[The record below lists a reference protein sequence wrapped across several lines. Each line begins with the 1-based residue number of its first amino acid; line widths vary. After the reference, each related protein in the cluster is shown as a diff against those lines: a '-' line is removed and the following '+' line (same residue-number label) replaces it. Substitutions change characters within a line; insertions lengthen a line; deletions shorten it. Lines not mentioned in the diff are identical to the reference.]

1 MKKISLLGLL
11 VLTLMSC
18 NQSVKVRK
26 PIKCV
31 VDSVE
36 YHGVGQD
43 HVMQL
48 DPYWKLYVKEYNV
61 VVKSRKCHNIGDTI
75 EIDSIFIK

>member
-1 MKKISLLGLL
+1 MKKISVLGLL

-26 PIKCV
+26 QVRCV

-36 YHGVGQD
+36 YHGVGYD
-43 HVMQL
+43 NTMQL
-48 DPYWKLYVKEYNV
+48 DPYWKLYVNEYNV
-61 VVKSRKCHNIGDTI
+61 VVKSHKPHEVGDTI

>member
-1 MKKISLLGLL
+1 MKKISVLIML
-11 VLTLMSC
+11 VLTIMSC
-18 NQSVKVRK
+18 NQTKSPRSRV
-26 PIKCV
+26 KCV

-48 DPYWKLYVKEYNV
+48 DPYWKLYVNQYGV
-61 VVKSRKCHNIGDTI
+61 VVKSRKSFDVGDTI
-75 EIDSIFIK
+75 YIDSIFVK